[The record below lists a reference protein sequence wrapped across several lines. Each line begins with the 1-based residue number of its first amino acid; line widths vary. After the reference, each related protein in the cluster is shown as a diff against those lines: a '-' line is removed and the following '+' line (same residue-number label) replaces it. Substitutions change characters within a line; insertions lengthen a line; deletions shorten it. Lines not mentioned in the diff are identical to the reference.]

1 MQRYFKQ
8 IRRRAQWRARRLGR
22 FALGLALLIV
32 SLAFLTAAVWAYLAT
47 EFSPILA
54 SLACSAVF
62 FVAAGGFFLLAGSER
77 RPDIEPLDEAV
88 KAEFDRRHASA
99 SRRASEPGE
108 RPDLLEAFLMG
119 YEAYFRLRK
128 RRE

>member
-22 FALGLALLIV
+22 LALGVALLIIG
-32 SLAFLTAAVWAYLAT
+32 LGFLTAAVWAYLAT

-62 FVAAGGFFLLAGSER
+62 FVAGGGFLLLAGAGR
-77 RPDIEPLDEAV
+77 APDIQPLDEAV
-88 KAEFDRRHASA
+88 KAEFDRRQASA
-99 SRRASEPGE
+99 SRRAPEPGE
-108 RPDLLEAFLMG
+108 RPALLEAFLMG